1 MAPVDVVVVSFNSRE
16 TLRDCVEPLCAEA
29 GITVIV
35 VDNASSDGSVDSI
48 TDLPALVVR
57 RSVNGGFASGCNAGW
72 RTGTAPYVLLLNPDA
87 RIGPK
92 GIRALAR
99 ALEDDPGAGIVAP
112 RIVTST
118 GSVDFS
124 QRRHPRARST
134 FARALFLHRLSPRS
148 AWADELVRDE
158 EQYRRPGTAEWVS
171 GACLLVRRAIL
182 EQLGGLDE
190 TFFMYSEDADLCRR
204 TWNAGYSVRF
214 EPAVTCVHEGGAS
227 ASRGRLLPVLAA
239 SRIDYARRHGTRVGS
254 LLERGGIALGAA
266 THLLA
271 PRGGDVRAGHA
282 RTLRVVVAREP
293 RAAALAASGLRDVP
307 EPDADVPTAS
317 IDASAPS

>member
-16 TLRDCVEPLCAEA
+16 TLRDCVEPLCGEA

-48 TDLPALVVR
+48 TDLPALVVGR
-57 RSVNGGFASGCNAGW
+57 NVNGGFASGCNAGW
-72 RTGTAPYVLLLNPDA
+72 RAGEAPYVLLLNPDA
-87 RIGPK
+87 RIQPD

-99 ALEDDPGAGIVAP
+99 ALDEDPAVGIVAP

-118 GSVDFS
+118 GSLDFS
-124 QRRHPRARST
+124 QRRHARLRST

-158 EQYRRPGTAEWVS
+158 ERYRTPGTAEWVS

-190 TFFMYSEDADLCRR
+190 RFFMYCEDADLCRR

-227 ASRGRLLPVLAA
+227 APRGRLLPVLAA
-239 SRIDYARRHGTRVGS
+239 SRIDYARTHGTRVGS
-254 LLERGGIALGAA
+254 LLERAGIALGAV

-271 PRGGDVRAGHA
+271 PKGREVRVGHA

-293 RAAALAASGLRDVP
+293 RAAALAASGVQDVP
-307 EPDADVPTAS
+307 VPEADVPTAPM
-317 IDASAPS
+317 DASVSS